1 VLGRSID
8 NARID
13 PSTGRQ
19 FGQASVPITAFGPGA
34 DAAATKLWPWYPG
47 TGLVASLG
55 RNTFWTHGQNNWD
68 FAILKN
74 IRLYGE
80 RQHLQFRAEMF
91 NLMNRV
97 QFSMPAYV
105 SVVDT
110 GVAGW
115 RLQPRFGEIT
125 SQYNNPRYMQ
135 MSLRYFF

>member
-1 VLGRSID
+1 MLPPANS
-8 NARID
+8 
-13 PSTGRQ
+13 
-19 FGQASVPITAFGPGA
+19 GPGIPA
-34 DAAATKLWPWYPG
+34 PVESGVWAAIPSGIT
-47 TGLVASLG
+47 
-55 RNTFWTHGQNNWD
+55 QNNWD

-125 SQYNNPRYMQ
+125 SQYNSPRYMQ

>member
-74 IRLYGE
+74 IHLYGE

>member
-1 VLGRSID
+1 MRFDDLARNWRCERETIQGR
-8 NARID
+8 
-13 PSTGRQ
+13 
-19 FGQASVPITAFGPGA
+19 PGN
-34 DAAATKLWPWYPG
+34 
-47 TGLVASLG
+47 SLG
-55 RNTFWTHGQNNWD
+55 THQAAENKTACQWQD

-74 IRLYGE
+74 IRLHGE

-97 QFSMPAYV
+97 QFAMPAYL

-125 SQYNNPRYMQ
+125 SQNNSPRYMQ